1 MKKININELSKMNKK
16 DIIDFGINYLLEDL
30 GLSNRVENLVISGME
45 GDRGEV
51 DNVRIE
57 KLDNKGNFMVKDKN
71 DLLKEMD
78 NWDWDNKEE
87 KEEYI
92 IDNNEFIYSN
102 FENWGNKERE
112 IIVFCESN
120 REENNRLYYRI

>member
-16 DIIDFGINYLLEDL
+16 DIMDFGINYLIEEL
-30 GLSNRVENLVISGME
+30 GLSNRVEDLVISGME

-78 NWDWDNKEE
+78 NWDWDNEEE

>member
-16 DIIDFGINYLLEDL
+16 DIMDFGINYLLEEL
-30 GLSNRVENLVISGME
+30 GLRNRVENLVISGFE

-78 NWDWDNKEE
+78 NWDWDNEKE

-112 IIVFCESN
+112 IIIFCESN

>member
-16 DIIDFGINYLLEDL
+16 DIMDFGINYLLEEL
-30 GLSNRVENLVISGME
+30 GLSNRVGDLVISGVE

-78 NWDWDNKEE
+78 NWDWDNEKE

-112 IIVFCESN
+112 IIIFCESN
-120 REENNRLYYRI
+120 REENNRLYYRV

>member
-1 MKKININELSKMNKK
+1 
-16 DIIDFGINYLLEDL
+16 
-30 GLSNRVENLVISGME
+30 
-45 GDRGEV
+45 
-51 DNVRIE
+51 
-57 KLDNKGNFMVKDKN
+57 
-71 DLLKEMD
+71 
-78 NWDWDNKEE
+78 WDWDNEEE